1 MHQDKMAIVLNGLHH
16 WRHTRRPAG
25 SDSLLQSP
33 SLKSEDTI
41 IIFADAGFSF
51 YLHGRDRKAKKL
63 VSRIP
68 ATLLCVHGNHEVRP
82 ESLPELYHE
91 GKRFGTDVMVEN
103 AFRTFFSLWAERSMT

>member
-1 MHQDKMAIVLNGLHH
+1 MVYITGDIHGDPQDLIRFCKAH
-16 WRHTRRPAG
+16 
-25 SDSLLQSP
+25 

-41 IIFADAGFSF
+41 IIFADAGVSF

-91 GKRFGTDVMVEN
+91 GKRFGADVMVEN